1 METLLGLFVG
11 IGLSAAC
18 GFRIF
23 VPLLGMSIASMT
35 GHLQLSAGF
44 DWIGTWPA
52 LIAFSAATT
61 LEVGAYYVPWVDHL
75 LDAVATP
82 TAIVAG
88 TLVTA
93 SMVGDI
99 SPFLKWSLAAIAGG
113 GVAGTVQLGTVAT
126 RGASLVATGGGGNFV
141 VSTME
146 LAISVLMTVFAIVVP
161 VICLIAV
168 AWLCFKMVK
177 RVIASPFLRRQ
188 KGPSN
193 PRDTGDMKSIVGF
206 ENSSR
211 KAVAAT
217 PPPPSPSS
225 GPRQ

>member
-35 GHLQLSAGF
+35 GHIQLSAGF

-146 LAISVLMTVFAIVVP
+146 LASSVLMTIFAIVVP

-168 AWLCFKMVK
+168 AWLCFKMIK
-177 RVIASPFLRRQ
+177 KVIASPFLRQ
-188 KGPSN
+188 QEDMLKS
-193 PRDTGDMKSIVGF
+193 RDAEDMKNIVGF
-206 ENSSR
+206 ENSAR
-211 KAVAAT
+211 KAVAVT

-225 GPRQ
+225 GPGP

>member
-1 METLLGLFVG
+1 MDTLLGLIVG

-23 VPLLGMSIASMT
+23 VPLLGMSIAAMT
-35 GHLQLSAGF
+35 GQIQLSAGF

-75 LDAVATP
+75 LDVVATP

-93 SMVGDI
+93 SMVGDV

-141 VSTME
+141 VSTIE
-146 LAISVLMTVFAIVVP
+146 LASSVLVTILAIIVP
-161 VICLIAV
+161 VICLVAV
-168 AWLCFKMVK
+168 AWLFYKMIKKVA
-177 RVIASPFLRRQ
+177 ASRFLRRQ
-188 KGPSN
+188 EDTLKS
-193 PRDTGDMKSIVGF
+193 RDAGDMKDILGF
-206 ENSSR
+206 ENSLG
-211 KAVAAT
+211 KTAAPT
-217 PPPPSPSS
+217 PPSPSPSS
-225 GPRQ
+225 GSPQ